1 MTSTTVAVI
10 DYGMGNLFSVCSAL
24 RRAAPEAT
32 VTIASTPAAIAAADR
47 VIFPGQGAIKGAM
60 TALAEN
66 DLLEPLQQAA
76 REKPFF
82 GMCLGPQA
90 MLSHSTEN
98 GGVDALGI
106 IPGNALHF
114 REIAKQLPADQAIKV
129 PHMGWNQVTQA
140 ATHPLWDGIA
150 DNSWFYFVHS
160 YYMVPEQSAHVTG
173 QTDYGLP
180 ICAAIGRDNCFGV
193 QFHPEKSAEAGLRL
207 LHNVCHWQP

>member
-24 RRAAPEAT
+24 QRAAPEAR
-32 VTIASTPAAIAAADR
+32 VVVADTPAAISAADR
-47 VIFPGQGAIKGAM
+47 IIFPGQGAIKGAM
-60 TALAEN
+60 EAIEQHNLLDAL
-66 DLLEPLQQAA
+66 QCAA

-98 GGVDALGI
+98 GGVDALNI
-106 IPGNALHF
+106 IPGNSQHF
-114 REIAKQLPADQAIKV
+114 REIAQQLSGEHSIKI
-129 PHMGWNQVTQA
+129 PHMGWNQVSQNQHA
-140 ATHPLWDGIA
+140 LWDGIN

-160 YYMVPEQSAHVTG
+160 YYMVPERSEHIMGHVE
-173 QTDYGLP
+173 YGMP
-180 ICAAIGRDNCFGV
+180 VCAAIGHENCFGV